1 MRFTETMWA
10 ATEALQQSIL
20 TMPFNRELATGSLPP
35 ETFKHYIIQDAHYL
49 EGFARA
55 LALVAARAPDAD
67 AIMQLS
73 GSATGAIAV
82 ERQLH
87 GHYMALYGVNAASF
101 AATEPTPVCEHYVSY
116 LLRTAAIADLPE
128 AIAALLPCFWVYLR
142 VGQDIHA
149 SADRENPYR
158 AWIDTYAGED
168 FASSVSQMLD
178 LTDRVAKT
186 ASDGTR
192 VRMHHAFRQSTRLE
206 WMFWDS
212 AYHRRRWIEPD
223 ADAQEAKVCPLK

>member
-1 MRFTETMWA
+1 MMWA

-20 TMPFNRELATGSLPP
+20 TMPFNRELATGALAP
-35 ETFKHYIIQDAHYL
+35 ETFRHYIIQDAHYL

-55 LALVAARAPDAD
+55 LALTASRAPDAD

-73 GSATGAIAV
+73 GSANGAIAV

-87 GHYMALYGVNAASF
+87 GHYMALYGVDAASF
-101 AATEPTPVCEHYVSY
+101 AATEPTPVCDHYVSY
-116 LLRTAAIADLPE
+116 LLRTAAIADLSE

-142 VGQDIHA
+142 VGQDIHT
-149 SADRENPYR
+149 SAAKNNPYR

-168 FASSVSQMLD
+168 FANGVEQMLE
-178 LTDRVAKT
+178 LTNRIAKT
-186 ASDGTR
+186 ASDANR
-192 VRMHHAFRQSTRLE
+192 ARMHHAFRQSTRLE

-212 AYHRRRWIEPD
+212 AYHHRRWVVPD
-223 ADAQEAKVCPLK
+223 ADTKEH

>member
-10 ATEALQQSIL
+10 ATDALQQSIL
-20 TMPFNRELATGSLPP
+20 TMPFNRELATGALAP
-35 ETFKHYIIQDAHYL
+35 ETFQHYIIQDAHYL

-55 LALVAARAPDAD
+55 LALAATRAPDAD

-73 GSATGAIAV
+73 GAANDAIAV

-87 GHYMALYGVNAASF
+87 GHYMALYRVDALSF
-101 AATEPTPVCEHYVSY
+101 AATEPTPVCDHYVSY

-128 AIAALLPCFWVYLR
+128 VLAALLPCFWVYLR

-149 SADRENPYR
+149 NATSNNPYR

-168 FASSVSQMLD
+168 FAKGVEQMLE
-178 LTDRVAKT
+178 LTDRVAGT
-186 ASDGTR
+186 ASDVSR
-192 VRMHHAFRQSTRLE
+192 VRMHQAFRHSTRLE

-212 AYHRRRWIEPD
+212 AYHRRQWLVPD
-223 ADAQEAKVCPLK
+223 TAP